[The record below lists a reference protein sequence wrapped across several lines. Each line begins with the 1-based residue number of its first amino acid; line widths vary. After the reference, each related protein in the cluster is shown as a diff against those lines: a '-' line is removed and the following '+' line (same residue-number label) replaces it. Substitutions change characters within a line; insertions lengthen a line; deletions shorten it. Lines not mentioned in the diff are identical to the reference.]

1 MSTNK
6 QRPVASFSEAEV
18 QVLDAIR
25 LGLPQ
30 RKDLTHLVRLPG
42 FVRLSRS
49 IKRMAE
55 QLQAVEPKPAKVHNV
70 DRVLGVLRTSTEPL
84 RMRDVAER
92 TGLTFVQASQAAA
105 RLVEKGQAQSRGRG
119 DRARWTACIR
129 LASVTQFSERK
140 VAVR

>member
-1 MSTNK
+1 MK
-6 QRPVASFSEAEV
+6 RKERPVASFSEAEV

-30 RKDLTHLVRLPG
+30 RKDLTHLVRQPG
-42 FVRLSRS
+42 FVRLSRTV
-49 IKRMAE
+49 KRMAD
-55 QLQAVEPKPAKVHNV
+55 QLKAVEPKPAKLHNI
-70 DRVLGVLRTSTEPL
+70 DRVLGVLRRSTEPL
-84 RMRDVAER
+84 HISEVAALA
-92 TGLTFVQASQAAA
+92 GLTQLQASQAAA

-129 LASVTQFSERK
+129 LASVTQLSERK